1 MNIHPFAAVRPNK
14 GDAALVASVPYDVV
28 DTAEAKALA
37 AGNSK
42 SFLHVSRPEIDLP
55 DGTDCSSPE
64 AYAQAR
70 KALDALVAN
79 GTLVRDAEP
88 KFYAYRQTMGSH
100 SQTGIVATFDTQDYL
115 AGVLKQHEKT
125 RKDKEDDRTR
135 HIETLSAHTGP
146 AFLTYRDDKAIDLIV
161 ADACRREPLYDFVAP
176 DGIGHTVWEIAS
188 ASSCAGDELQELFA
202 RIPVAYIADGH
213 HRSAAASRYAKEHG
227 FEGESRWFLAV
238 AFPASQLKILAYNR
252 LVADLNGLS
261 PYEFMSRISENFT
274 IGQKGSRN
282 CRMYFNGSW
291 TDLSWD
297 VPAGADV
304 VSSLDVSYLQDKLL
318 APVLGIGD
326 PRTDKRISFM
336 GGIRGDA
343 ALAAKVDSGEAAVAF
358 APPRDPAC
366 AVAGWSAQAQEHS
379 VHWLL
384 PPSTRSSTRVSVPA
398 SPRDETFLRGLDG
411 ESGTA
416 VAEKVQTGQ
425 ASSSLCTH
433 GTEFSC
439 LWMLTGFLPLIS
451 SRR

>member
-1 MNIHPFAAVRPNK
+1 MKIHPFAAVRPNE

-37 AGNSK
+37 AGNPK

-70 KALDALVAN
+70 RALDALMAD

-100 SQTGIVATFDTQDYL
+100 RQTGIVATFDTKDYL
-115 AGVLKQHEKT
+115 TGVLKQHEKT

-146 AFLTYRDDKAIDLIV
+146 AFLTYRDDKAIDAIV
-161 ADACRREPLYDFVAP
+161 DEACAKAPLYDFVAP
-176 DGIGHTVWEIAS
+176 DGIGHTVWEIAPAS
-188 ASSCAGDELQELFA
+188 ACVADELVELFE

-227 FEGESRWFLAV
+227 FEGESRWFMAV
-238 AFPASQLKILAYNR
+238 IFPASQLKILAYNR

-261 PYEFMSRISENFT
+261 DYEFMSRVSENFE
-274 IGQKGSRN
+274 IGRRGERN
-282 CRMYFNGSW
+282 CRMYFRGKW
-291 TDLSWD
+291 TDLSWSI
-297 VPAGADV
+297 PAGTDV
-304 VSSLDVSYLQDKLL
+304 VGALDVSYLQDRLL

-326 PRTDKRISFM
+326 PRTDARISFM

-343 ALAAKVDSGEAAVAF
+343 ALAAKVDSGENAVAF
-358 APPRDPAC
+358 AMEPVTVDEMMAIADAGAIMPPKSTWFEPKLRS
-366 AVAGWSAQAQEHS
+366 GLF
-379 VHWLL
+379 VH
-384 PPSTRSSTRVSVPA
+384 TV
-398 SPRDETFLRGLDG
+398 
-411 ESGTA
+411 
-416 VAEKVQTGQ
+416 
-425 ASSSLCTH
+425 
-433 GTEFSC
+433 
-439 LWMLTGFLPLIS
+439 
-451 SRR
+451 